1 MENKEQY
8 FKVIDNYL
16 MVKLP
21 EEIDHHQAGCISKS
35 VDQYLLQGKVN
46 SVVFDFE
53 DTRFMDSSGIG
64 LIAGRYKKV
73 VCFDGK
79 VYAINVDR
87 HIKRI
92 LYMSGLDKMIEMS
105 VKADREV

>member
-1 MENKEQY
+1 MENVEQY

-21 EEIDHHQAGCISKS
+21 EEIDHHQAGYISKG
-35 VDQYLLQGKVN
+35 VDKYLLQGKVN

-53 DTRFMDSSGIG
+53 DTKFMDSSGIG

-73 VCFDGK
+73 ICFEGK

-92 LYMSGLDKMIEMS
+92 LYMSGLDKMIEM
-105 VKADREV
+105 ADKEKN

>member
-1 MENKEQY
+1 
-8 FKVIDNYL
+8 
-16 MVKLP
+16 MVRLP
-21 EEIDHHQAGCISKS
+21 EEIDHHQAGYISKS
-35 VDQYLLQGKVN
+35 IDQYLLQGKVN

-53 DTRFMDSSGIG
+53 DTKFMDSSGIG

-73 VCFDGK
+73 VCFEGK
-79 VYAINVDR
+79 VYAINVDK

-105 VKADREV
+105 AKN